1 MATTTQ
7 TKKPA
12 QSKTA
17 AAKPAQSK
25 TASAQSKT
33 CAKGASCNCAKTKPT
48 QKATAKHTK
57 ASAEFAQDMT
67 KLNDKAIISDV
78 LSSHK
83 SLVKLYGTALCEVSC
98 EKLRSLVGSQL
109 TECAK
114 DQFDAFLYM
123 NQRNMYPTD
132 PAPSAKVQKAKDKF
146 AQQKCQMKK

>member
-1 MATTTQ
+1 MATNTA
-7 TKKPA
+7 KKPA
-12 QSKTA
+12 AAKSATAKSAKPQSKAPAKSA
-17 AAKPAQSK
+17 A
-25 TASAQSKT
+25 
-33 CAKGASCNCAKTKPT
+33 CNCSKNT
-48 QKATAKHTK
+48 QKATTKHTK
-57 ASAEFAQDMT
+57 SSAEFAQDMT
-67 KLNDKAIISDV
+67 KLISDV

-123 NQRNMYPTD
+123 NERNMYPTD

-146 AQQKCQMKK
+146 CQQKNQMKK